1 MCSRC
6 RRSEAAGLELP
17 ALAPRKAGEGGQRAR
32 RRCML
37 GLLSA
42 ELHSSVE
49 RELWR
54 ARERLARD
62 TFGGQMKK
70 QQVNIRRIYF

>member
-1 MCSRC
+1 
-6 RRSEAAGLELP
+6 
-17 ALAPRKAGEGGQRAR
+17 
-32 RRCML
+32 ML

-62 TFGGQMKK
+62 TLGERGKAT
-70 QQVNIRRIYF
+70 VNIQK